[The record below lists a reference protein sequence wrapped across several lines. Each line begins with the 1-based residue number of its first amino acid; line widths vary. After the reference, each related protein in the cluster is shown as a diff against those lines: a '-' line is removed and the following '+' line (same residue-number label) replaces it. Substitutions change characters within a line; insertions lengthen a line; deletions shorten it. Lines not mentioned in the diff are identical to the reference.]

1 MMIAGDGCEG
11 QMMAKAEAELVGRMA
26 MLVGTSESDVASEPE
41 DEAEFVDRMSTY
53 QQRVRDYLSAYLPAA
68 DQAPGELHAAMR
80 YATLGN
86 GKHLRPLLTYAS
98 GEALRID
105 PDYLDALAGAVELI
119 HAFSLV
125 HDDLPAMDDDE
136 LRRGD
141 PTTHVAYGEAVAI
154 LAGDALQVAA
164 FHLLSSDK
172 QLSRR
177 PQVQTRAINMLA
189 QAAGSLGMTGGQAM
203 DIAAE
208 GQNPGRR
215 ELETMY
221 VKKTG
226 RLIWA
231 SIAMPCA
238 WREHA
243 DPFGT
248 RQLLQFAER
257 IGLAFQI
264 RDDLLEYVST
274 DAAIGKSTQSDMSNQ
289 KATYPGLF
297 GVARARH
304 RAEELYDDAM
314 SCLDYLGQNAEP
326 LRQLARFIIRRKG

>member
-1 MMIAGDGCEG
+1 MLSVGDGSEG
-11 QMMAKAEAELVGRMA
+11 QMMAKAEAELMGQMA
-26 MLVGTSESDVASEPE
+26 MSLATPKTDVAADPA
-41 DEAEFVDRMSTY
+41 DKAAFVDRMSNY
-53 QQRVRDYLSAYLPAA
+53 QQRVRDFLSAYLPAA
-68 DQAPGELHAAMR
+68 DQPPGELHAAMR
-80 YATLGN
+80 YAALGK

-98 GEALRID
+98 GEALQID
-105 PDYLDALAGAVELI
+105 PAYLDALAGAVELV

-136 LRRGD
+136 VRRGD

-154 LAGDALQVAA
+154 LAGDALQIAA

-208 GQNPGRR
+208 GRNPGPG

-226 RLIWA
+226 QLIWA

-248 RQLLQFAER
+248 RRLLQFAER

-264 RDDLLEYVST
+264 RDDLLEYIST
-274 DAAIGKSTQSDMSNQ
+274 DSVIGKSTQSDMTNQ

-297 GVARARH
+297 GIARARH
-304 RAEELYDDAM
+304 RAEELYDEAM
-314 SCLDYLGQNAEP
+314 SCLDFFGQDAEP
-326 LRQLARFIIRRKG
+326 LRQLARFTIRRKG